1 MAAADLRV
9 ANHAS
14 FCPAV
19 SSAIF
24 LYDPQ
29 ERKKRRKS
37 IKRRYPLG
45 RANISFF
52 DLPMRQGI
60 EMVAKILQD
69 AMDSFSLIE
78 VGFAKDNTM
87 INKIV
92 SGAGQV
98 IRGYKIFLPFTRRL
112 GGGRSSCGNGKGRSH
127 QGTVKYGFSLIKGK
141 ANHPME
147 DYHVAKF
154 VQFQGREL
162 GLFAIYD
169 GHLGDSVPAYLQ
181 KHLFQNILK
190 EEEFWTDPN
199 RSISKA
205 YERTDQAILSHN
217 PDLGRGGST
226 AVTAILINASE
237 LWVAN
242 VGDSRAILSKRG
254 QAIQMTIDHEP
265 NTERGSIED
274 RGGFVS
280 NMPGAVS
287 LMFSLRSLVLYIQRA
302 LSIKVSLDPGDV
314 ARVNGQLAVS
324 RAFGDK
330 NLKSH
335 LRSDPDV
342 TNANIDNSTEL
353 LILASDGLWKVM
365 SNQEA
370 VDIARKT
377 RDPQKAAKQLA
388 MEAVHRESKD
398 DISCIVVRF
407 RV

>member
-1 MAAADLRV
+1 MD
-9 ANHAS
+9 N
-14 FCPAV
+14 FCCF
-19 SSAIF
+19 SSW
-24 LYDPQ
+24 
-29 ERKKRRKS
+29 
-37 IKRRYPLG
+37 
-45 RANISFF
+45 
-52 DLPMRQGI
+52 
-60 EMVAKILQD
+60 
-69 AMDSFSLIE
+69 FS
-78 VGFAKDNTM
+78 
-87 INKIV
+87 
-92 SGAGQV
+92 
-98 IRGYKIFLPFTRRL
+98 
-112 GGGRSSCGNGKGRSH
+112 GGRSSSGSGKGRSL
-127 QGTVKYGFSLIKGK
+127 QGPIKYGFSLVKGK

-154 VQFQGREL
+154 VQYHGREL

-181 KHLFQNILK
+181 KHLFSNILK

-226 AVTAILINASE
+226 AVTAILINGRK
-237 LWVAN
+237 LWIAN
-242 VGDSRAILSKRG
+242 VGDSRAVLSRGG
-254 QAIQMTIDHEP
+254 QAIQMSIDHEP
-265 NTERGSIED
+265 NTERGSIEN

-280 NMPGAVS
+280 NM
-287 LMFSLRSLVLYIQRA
+287 
-302 LSIKVSLDPGDV
+302 PGDV

-342 TNANIDNSTEL
+342 TNADIDVDIDL

-370 VDIARKT
+370 VDIAKKIK
-377 RDPQKAAKQLA
+377 DPQKAAKQLA
-388 MEAVHRESKD
+388 AEAVNRESKD

-407 RV
+407 KG

>member
-1 MAAADLRV
+1 MDNLCC
-9 ANHAS
+9 
-14 FCPAV
+14 F
-19 SSAIF
+19 SSQLA
-24 LYDPQ
+24 
-29 ERKKRRKS
+29 
-37 IKRRYPLG
+37 
-45 RANISFF
+45 
-52 DLPMRQGI
+52 
-60 EMVAKILQD
+60 
-69 AMDSFSLIE
+69 
-78 VGFAKDNTM
+78 
-87 INKIV
+87 
-92 SGAGQV
+92 
-98 IRGYKIFLPFTRRL
+98 
-112 GGGRSSCGNGKGRSH
+112 GRSSCGAGKGRSH
-127 QGTVKYGFSLIKGK
+127 HGTVKYGFSLIKGK
-141 ANHPME
+141 ASHPME

-154 VQFQGREL
+154 VQLQGREL

-181 KHLFQNILK
+181 KHLLPNILK
-190 EEEFWTDPN
+190 EEEFWTDPA
-199 RSISKA
+199 RSLSKA

-226 AVTAILINASE
+226 AVTAILINANE

-254 QAIQMTIDHEP
+254 HAIQMTIDHEP

-280 NMPGAVS
+280 NM
-287 LMFSLRSLVLYIQRA
+287 
-302 LSIKVSLDPGDV
+302 PGDV

-342 TNANIDNSTEL
+342 TSANIDNSTDL

-365 SNQEA
+365 TNQEA
-370 VDIARKT
+370 VDIAQKI

-388 MEAVHRESKD
+388 TEAVNRESKD

-407 RV
+407 RG